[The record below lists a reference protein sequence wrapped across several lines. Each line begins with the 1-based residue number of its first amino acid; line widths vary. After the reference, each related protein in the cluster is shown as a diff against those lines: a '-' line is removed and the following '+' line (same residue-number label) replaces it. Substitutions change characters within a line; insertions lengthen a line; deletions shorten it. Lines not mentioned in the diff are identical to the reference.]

1 MTELQIAWRNLLF
14 RPVLT
19 MISAAILGAAVA
31 LAIAVLLLSRAM
43 EDGLVRA
50 SRPFDLLVGAKGS
63 PTQLIM
69 STILLQDTLVGNIPF
84 DYFETLRRDP
94 RVAHAVPLAMGD
106 SVRGFRI
113 VGVGPEFFVLADPVS
128 QRPYFAVA
136 EGRVFET
143 TFEAVL
149 GAQVTATWRMSLH
162 DSFQSQHGLLEG
174 VPGAAHQANYT
185 IVGILKPSHTPLD
198 RAVFVPLDSYWEVH
212 DATAREITVAMLRP
226 VGIKE
231 FYQLYQEINQGTAA
245 QAVLTGQGMARL
257 FDLLG
262 HGQAIFTK
270 LCYLALIMG
279 AATVFLVSY
288 AVGAQRRRETAILR
302 ALGAGRWSVFVIG
315 LAEPLI
321 TAAWGT
327 MLGVVAGHLVAWYIA
342 SRLHEASAIAIRPTF
357 MIEELMV
364 VGAALLLS
372 AIAGLIPAIE
382 SYRQDVATNLA
393 PT

>member
-1 MTELQIAWRNLLF
+1 MSELRIAWRNVLF
-14 RPVLT
+14 QPVLT
-19 MISAAILGAAVA
+19 MVTAAILGIAVA
-31 LAIAVLLLSRAM
+31 LAITVLLLSQAM

-69 STILLQDTLVGNIPF
+69 STILLQDAPVGNIPL

-94 RVAHAVPLAMGD
+94 RVADAIPLAMGD

-113 VGVGPEFFVLADPVS
+113 VGVGRELFVLADPAS
-128 QRPYFAVA
+128 KQPYFAVA
-136 EGRVFET
+136 EGRVFGS

-149 GAQVTATWRMSLH
+149 GAQVAAKWRMGLQ
-162 DSFQSQHGLLEG
+162 DTFQSQHGLLEG
-174 VPGAAHQANYT
+174 VLGETHQARYT
-185 IVGILKPSHTPLD
+185 IVGMLKPSDTPLD
-198 RAVFVPLDSYWEVH
+198 RAIFVPLDSYWDVH
-212 DATAREITVAMLRP
+212 DGTAREITAAMIRP

-231 FYQLYQEINQGTAA
+231 FYQLHQEINQSTVA

-257 FDLLG
+257 FDFLG
-262 HGQAIFTK
+262 QGQAILTK
-270 LCYLALIMG
+270 VCYLALLMG
-279 AATVFLVSY
+279 AATVFLGSY

-302 ALGAGRWSVFVIG
+302 ALGAGRGSVFVIG

-327 MLGVVAGHLVAWYIA
+327 ILGLIAGHMAALYVA
-342 SRLHEASAIAIRPTF
+342 SHLHEASAIAIRPAFTIGEF
-357 MIEELMV
+357 MV
-364 VGAALLLS
+364 VGAVLLLS
-372 AIAGLIPAIE
+372 AIAGLIPAIQ

-393 PT
+393 PA

>member
-1 MTELQIAWRNLLF
+1 MAELRIAWSNLLF

-19 MISAAILGAAVA
+19 IVAAAILGVAVA
-31 LAIAVLLLSRAM
+31 LAIAVVLLSRAM

-69 STILLQDTLVGNIPF
+69 RTILLQDAPVGNIPF
-84 DYFETLRRDP
+84 HYFETLRRDP

-106 SVRGFRI
+106 SVHGFRI
-113 VGVGPEFFVLADPVS
+113 VGVGPEFFRLTDPAS
-128 QRPYFAVA
+128 QQPYFAVA
-136 EGRVFET
+136 AGRACKS

-149 GAQVTATWRMSLH
+149 GAQVSAIWRMGLH
-162 DSFQSQHGLLEG
+162 GTFQSQHGLLEG
-174 VPGAAHQANYT
+174 VPGSAHQATYT
-185 IVGILKPSHTPLD
+185 IVGMLKPSDTPLD
-198 RAVFVPLDSYWEVH
+198 RAIFVPLDSYWEVH
-212 DATAREITVAMLRP
+212 DATAREITVAMVRP

-231 FYQLYQEINQGTAA
+231 FYQLYQEINQGTVA

-257 FDLLG
+257 FDLLDQ
-262 HGQAIFTK
+262 GQAILTK
-270 LCYLALIMG
+270 VCYLALIMG

-327 MLGVVAGHLVAWYIA
+327 MLGVVAGHVAAWSIA
-342 SRLHEASAIAIRPTF
+342 SRLHDASAIAIRPTF
-357 MIEELMV
+357 MVEELMV
-364 VGAALLLS
+364 AGAVLLLS
-372 AIAGLIPAIE
+372 AAAGLLPAIE

-393 PT
+393 PV